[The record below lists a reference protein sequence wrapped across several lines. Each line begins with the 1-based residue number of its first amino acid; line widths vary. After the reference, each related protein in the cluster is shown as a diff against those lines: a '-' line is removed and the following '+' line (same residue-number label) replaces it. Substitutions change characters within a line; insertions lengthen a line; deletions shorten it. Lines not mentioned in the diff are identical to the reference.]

1 MEKRRIKI
9 GAYDT
14 AEGLW
19 TLTSW
24 NLSKAEAV
32 EEYASVPGHN
42 GLLDLSTA
50 ITDDEPYYNSR
61 EFEAVLESSEGTR
74 LERKARIDD
83 MINTLDGWRAKIIL
97 PDDDTR
103 YIIGR
108 VRVEEL
114 YNTPAHCSVKVTA
127 TVDPWRYNQDETIY
141 TVIAGEAE
149 KTVVLTNSGKC
160 SVVPIIKV
168 SDNVILTYTTDTDE
182 FTWALS
188 AGEYRTMADLYL
200 KTGSYNIKYRGSGQ
214 IIFTFREAVL

>member
-19 TLTSW
+19 TLTSCY
-24 NLSKAEAV
+24 LSKAEAV

-74 LERKARIDD
+74 LERKARIDA
-83 MINTLDGWRAKIIL
+83 MINSLDGWRAKIVL

-103 YIIGR
+103 YITGR

-127 TVDPWRYNQDETIY
+127 TVDPWKYNKDETIY
-141 TVIAGEAE
+141 TVIASSTE
-149 KTVVLTNSGKC
+149 KTVVITNSGKC
-160 SVVPIIKV
+160 SVVPVIKV
-168 SDNVILTYTTDTDE
+168 SDNVTIIYTTDTEE
-182 FTWALS
+182 FIWNLS
-188 AGEYRTMADLYL
+188 AGEYSDKADIYL
-200 KTGSYNIKYRGSGQ
+200 KTGTHSIRYKGSGQ
-214 IIFTFREAVL
+214 ITFTFREAVL